1 MREIRFRALAPDKKG
16 NLKWFDDAITDGQEV
31 WIETKH
37 QGIKHLKEIKA
48 LVQYTG
54 LKDKNNVEI
63 YEGDVLKVDRQTTL
77 YSHYIVAWNERRAMF
92 SLTEIG
98 SNFIESFYDWVDT
111 DAFSVIGNIYEH
123 SHFLGGE

>member
-16 NLKWFDDAITDGQEV
+16 NLKWFDDVITDGQEV

-54 LKDKNNVEI
+54 LKDKNGVEI